1 MTYLSAHIAINFSG
15 ASSEQLLVSHRTQNA
30 SFVTR
35 CDETGTTGE
44 DRASQSQPGYTDA
57 THLVIRK
64 RSSVSSAATA
74 SSEELSSPDRL
85 QQLLWR
91 HRPPS
96 DREQNDGHQ
105 PAHPGRRAQAN
116 ALSHQSPRLS
126 KTPSGIHFG
135 YPFSAFGYPFLAF
148 GYPFLV
154 LDIRSVINNNRP
166 LAILTFA
173 AEGETEA
180 L

>member
-74 SSEELSSPDRL
+74 ASEELSSPDRV

-96 DREQNDGHQ
+96 DREQHDDIHDSDHTGQ
-105 PAHPGRRAQAN
+105 RGSRRCRRTVR
-116 ALSHQSPRLS
+116 SI
-126 KTPSGIHFG
+126 IHFYRQAHFASLR

-154 LDIRSVINNNRP
+154 LDIRSFIKN
-166 LAILTFA
+166 T
-173 AEGETEA
+173 
-180 L
+180 

>member
-96 DREQNDGHQ
+96 DREQHDDIHDSDRTGQ
-105 PAHPGRRAQAN
+105 RGSRRCRRTVRSIIQFLPPAHFAS
-116 ALSHQSPRLS
+116 LWISVFCFWISV
-126 KTPSGIHFG
+126 SGFWISVSGFG
-135 YPFSAFGYPFLAF
+135 YPVGY
-148 GYPFLV
+148 
-154 LDIRSVINNNRP
+154 
-166 LAILTFA
+166 
-173 AEGETEA
+173 
-180 L
+180 

>member
-74 SSEELSSPDRL
+74 ASEELSSPDRL

-96 DREQNDGHQ
+96 DREQHDDIHDSDHTGQ
-105 PAHPGRRAQAN
+105 RGSRRVSARAV
-116 ALSHQSPRLS
+116 LV
-126 KTPSGIHFG
+126 IHFLLK
-135 YPFSAFGYPFLAF
+135 FFLASLWISVFCIWISVSDF

-154 LDIRSVINNNRP
+154 LDIRSFINNK
-166 LAILTFA
+166 
-173 AEGETEA
+173 
-180 L
+180 

>member
-74 SSEELSSPDRL
+74 ASEELSSPDRL

-96 DREQNDGHQ
+96 DREQHDDIHDSDHTGQ
-105 PAHPGRRAQAN
+105 RGSRRASAR
-116 ALSHQSPRLS
+116 AVLV
-126 KTPSGIHFG
+126 IHFL
-135 YPFSAFGYPFLAF
+135 SQVLSCIT
-148 GYPFLV
+148 
-154 LDIRSVINNNRP
+154 LDIRFLHLDIR
-166 LAILTFA
+166 F
-173 AEGETEA
+173 
-180 L
+180 

>member
-74 SSEELSSPDRL
+74 ASEELSSPDRL

-96 DREQNDGHQ
+96 DREQHDDIHDSDHTGQRGLKTAGPVLTARLRRIIVPKSGNSIETALIND
-105 PAHPGRRAQAN
+105 
-116 ALSHQSPRLS
+116 LE
-126 KTPSGIHFG
+126 I
-135 YPFSAFGYPFLAF
+135 
-148 GYPFLV
+148 
-154 LDIRSVINNNRP
+154 INDLWRY
-166 LAILTFA
+166 
-173 AEGETEA
+173 
-180 L
+180 

>member
-44 DRASQSQPGYTDA
+44 DRASQSHPGYTDA

-74 SSEELSSPDRL
+74 ASEELSSPDRL

-96 DREQNDGHQ
+96 DREQHDDIHDSDHTGQRGLKTAGPVPPLTTRLRRIIASELENSIETALINDLEDNK
-105 PAHPGRRAQAN
+105 RC
-116 ALSHQSPRLS
+116 
-126 KTPSGIHFG
+126 F
-135 YPFSAFGYPFLAF
+135 
-148 GYPFLV
+148 
-154 LDIRSVINNNRP
+154 
-166 LAILTFA
+166 AILTCCCW
-173 AEGETEA
+173 